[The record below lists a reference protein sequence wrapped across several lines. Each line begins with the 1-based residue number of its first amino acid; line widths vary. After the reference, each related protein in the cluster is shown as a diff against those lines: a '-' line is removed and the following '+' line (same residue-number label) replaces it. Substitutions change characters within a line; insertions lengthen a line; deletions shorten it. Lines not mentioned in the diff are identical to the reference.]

1 MTDSRVPL
9 PVTRRAQ
16 VLEALQRHGTV
27 RVSDLT
33 EALGV
38 SAITIR
44 RDIAQLAEDGLVER
58 VHGGVSLAPRDGS
71 LEDDNE
77 AIGSPASRLLP
88 AGMRLGILVPSLDYY
103 WPGVVEGAQEA
114 AGDLDMTVI
123 LRASSY
129 EASDERPQ
137 LRRLIE
143 RLGAD
148 ALVIA
153 PRPDVPTAAA
163 TAEWLH
169 ETGLPTVLV
178 ERTASYGPYH
188 AAMESVVTDHALG
201 AAMAVR
207 HLAGLGH
214 ARIGIVVTRHSPTGP
229 HVHRGWVE
237 AMSESGLDTTATVDA
252 AVPDARSDEWD
263 AQLDA
268 VLDSCLATRTT
279 ALLVHA
285 DAEAMA
291 LVQRWEE
298 RGLNVPADLSVVAYD
313 DEAVRLFSPPLT
325 AVRPPRR
332 SIGRAAVELAA
343 ARLADPDRP
352 AHRLVISPS
361 LRVRESTA
369 APGPSR
375 AAEGAS

>member
-1 MTDSRVPL
+1 MSDSRVPL

-16 VLEALQRHGTV
+16 LLDALHRDGTV

-44 RDIAQLAEDGLVER
+44 RDIAQLADEGLVER
-58 VHGGVSLAPRDGS
+58 VHGGASLVQQDGA
-71 LEDDNE
+71 LDDDDVL
-77 AIGSPASRLLP
+77 ASPASRLLP
-88 AGMRLGILVPSLDYY
+88 SGMRLGILVPSLDYY
-103 WPGVVEGAQEA
+103 WPGVVQGAREA
-114 AGDLDMTVI
+114 ASELDMTVI
-123 LRASSY
+123 LRGSSY
-129 EASDERPQ
+129 EAADERPQ
-137 LRRLIE
+137 LRRLVE

-153 PRPDVPTAAA
+153 PRADVPAAAA

-178 ERTASYGPYH
+178 ERTATYGPYH
-188 AAMESVVTDHALG
+188 AAIESVVTDHALG
-201 AAMAVR
+201 ASMAVR

-214 ARIGIVVTRHSPTGP
+214 ERIGIVVARQSPTGP
-229 HVHRGWVE
+229 HVHRGWLE
-237 AMSESGLDTTATVDA
+237 SMSESGLDVGSTVDA
-252 AVPDARSDEWD
+252 AVPDSRSQEWD
-263 AQLDA
+263 AELDA
-268 VLDSCLATRTT
+268 VLDRCLATRTT

-285 DAEAMA
+285 DPEAMA
-291 LVQRWEE
+291 LVQRWED
-298 RGLNVPADLSVVAYD
+298 RGLSVPGDLSVVAYD
-313 DEAVRLFSPPLT
+313 DEAAGLFSPPLT

-369 APGPSR
+369 AP
-375 AAEGAS
+375 ASS